1 MLEKE
6 EEEDDDEEEDEE
18 DDVSEGSEV
27 PEGDRPAS
35 VQHHQLNGERGSQG
49 AKERVKEW
57 MPGVTHQGQDE
68 GRGPA
73 PGSGTRQVF
82 SMAAMNKE
90 GGSGKNSSGWGR
102 VPGGEE
108 PNPKTSTDKCFFF
121 LSLCC
126 HWARLPIPC
135 AFAPRKTSP
144 AWSRW
149 DPFWLS
155 VSWGV

>member
-27 PEGDRPAS
+27 PEGDRPAGA
-35 VQHHQLNGERGSQG
+35 QHHQLNGERGSQG

-90 GGSGKNSSGWGR
+90 GGSGKNSSGWGEGTWW
-102 VPGGEE
+102 GGTK
-108 PNPKTSTDKCFFF
+108 PKDS
-121 LSLCC
+121 
-126 HWARLPIPC
+126 H
-135 AFAPRKTSP
+135 
-144 AWSRW
+144 
-149 DPFWLS
+149 
-155 VSWGV
+155 